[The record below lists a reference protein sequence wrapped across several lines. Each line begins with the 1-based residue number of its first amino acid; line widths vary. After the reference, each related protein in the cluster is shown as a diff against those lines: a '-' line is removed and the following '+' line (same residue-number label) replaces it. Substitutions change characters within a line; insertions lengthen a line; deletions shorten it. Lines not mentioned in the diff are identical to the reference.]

1 MKTVKGLTS
10 WAEIDLDAV
19 HHNLTQVEKHLQSN
33 SNIIAV
39 VKANAYGHGAV
50 EVAKIAES
58 HERVK
63 MLAVATIEEG
73 IELRKNEIKL
83 PILVLGTILESRI
96 PEVIYYNLTPVI
108 YTLNT
113 AKKISQQASREG
125 ARVKVHLGI
134 DTGMGRIGILV
145 DDDPVEKIK
154 TIANLS
160 HIKIDGIFT
169 HFAAADEELE
179 YTKKQLSKFNGL
191 LSELKNAGI
200 EIPFTHVAN
209 SAAIIDFPKTH
220 FDLVRLGIALY
231 GLPPAP
237 SLADQINLKAVL
249 SWKAHVVHVKTVE
262 PGTNIS
268 YGCTYT
274 ADEEIKVATLA
285 VGYYDGYARRLSNQA
300 DVLIKGQRAPVVGRV
315 CMDQIMVNVTGIE
328 VEKGDTATLIG
339 RDGTAMIT
347 AQELADKVGTINY
360 EIVSR
365 IGPRV
370 ERIF

>member
-1 MKTVKGLTS
+1 MNTVKGLTT
-10 WAEIDLDAV
+10 WAEIDLAAV
-19 HHNLTQVEKHLQSN
+19 EHNLNQVQDHLQDN

-50 EVAKIAES
+50 EVAKIAEQ
-58 HERVK
+58 HKRVK

-73 IELRKNEIKL
+73 IELRKANIKV

-96 PEVIYYNLTPVI
+96 PEIIYYNLTPVV

-113 AKKISQQASREG
+113 AKKISEQAQREEE
-125 ARVKVHLGI
+125 VVEVHLGI

-145 DDDPVEKIK
+145 DNQPVEKIK
-154 TIANLS
+154 SIASLS
-160 HIKIDGIFT
+160 YLNIGGVFT
-169 HFAAADEELE
+169 HFAAADEDAE
-179 YTKKQLSKFNGL
+179 YTKKQLSKFNNL
-191 LSELKNAGI
+191 LSDLKETGI
-200 EIPFTHVAN
+200 EIPIKHAAN
-209 SAAIIDFPKTH
+209 SAAIIDFPETH

-237 SLADQINLKAVL
+237 SLTDQIDLKAVL

-262 PGTNIS
+262 SGTNIS

-274 ADEEIKVATLA
+274 ADEEIKIATLA

-300 DVLIKGQRAPVVGRV
+300 DVLIKEQRAPVIGRV
-315 CMDQIMVNVTGIE
+315 CMDQIMVDVTGIE

-339 RDGTAMIT
+339 QDGTEVIS